1 MNYTFTNMQ
10 QLSVLYELCTASTTY
25 GTQLCVLAA
34 GRGLPDPLPE
44 QNLLGRSREALNFV
58 GEYRASSDWQ
68 EVRL

>member
-10 QLSVLYELCTASTTY
+10 QLSVLYELYTASTTY

-44 QNLLGRSREALNFV
+44 QNLLSHSHEALNFMD
-58 GEYRASSDWQ
+58 ECRASSDWQ